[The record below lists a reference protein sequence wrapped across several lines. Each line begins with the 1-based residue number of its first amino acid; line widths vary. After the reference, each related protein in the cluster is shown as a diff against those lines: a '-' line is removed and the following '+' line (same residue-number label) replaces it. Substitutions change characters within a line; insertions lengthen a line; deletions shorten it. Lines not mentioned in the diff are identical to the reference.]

1 MIYEMTVQIRVP
13 DMEEGQRW
21 YETLFNKKPHFIPH
35 AGFAEWELIP
45 GCWLQVAEGLPSNGC
60 GPIRLGVV
68 DLEGERERVM
78 NELKVGDF
86 KIFSRKEVPVKWAT
100 FTDPW
105 GNKIGFFEY
114 MEGQEKQ
121 AQINRILG

>member
-1 MIYEMTVQIRVP
+1 
-13 DMEEGQRW
+13 
-21 YETLFNKKPHFIPH
+21 
-35 AGFAEWELIP
+35 
-45 GCWLQVAEGLPSNGC
+45 VAEGQPGNGC
-60 GPIRLGVV
+60 GPIRLGVT

-86 KIFSRKEVPVKWAT
+86 EIFSRKEVPVKWAT

-114 MEGQEKQ
+114 IEVQEKQ
-121 AQINRILG
+121 AKINRILG